1 MIYYYFAKPTFR
13 FIYEQAYKKL
23 NNNRPNWSKG
33 FCFDYEFLEVYKY
46 FTLLKSMIKM
56 DFVLNVF
63 FFITSYYFSHSGHSF
78 ESFDFSDLQYLVF
91 FILITTTATI
101 GIRAIKRKDET
112 MQSLIGLLRV
122 LVELFKIMKVI
133 LILNGI
139 DSSFSECKH
148 MLINLGNIR
157 FSVLVQEIFS
167 MALFIP
173 ILALGR
179 LIFYGFSIRKFSNV
193 FDVCIALNN
202 G

>member
-1 MIYYYFAKPTFR
+1 
-13 FIYEQAYKKL
+13 
-23 NNNRPNWSKG
+23 
-33 FCFDYEFLEVYKY
+33 
-46 FTLLKSMIKM
+46 MIKT

-63 FFITSYYFSHSGHSF
+63 FFITSYYFTHCGHSF
-78 ESFDFSDLQYLVF
+78 ESFNFYDLQYLAF

-112 MQSLIGLLRV
+112 MQSLIGVLRV
-122 LVELFKIMKVI
+122 LVELFKIMTVI
-133 LILNGI
+133 LILNGVNSY
-139 DSSFSECKH
+139 DCNT
-148 MLINLGNIR
+148 MLINLGDIR

-193 FDVCIALNN
+193 FDHCISVHS